1 MSYASNLG
9 RRDRAGPIPVRR
21 PAFGEYSAAAPLGG
35 YTLALGDR
43 HFHLKPV
50 ALWAMIATV
59 AILTVW
65 SAGSIAYF
73 AFHDEVLASLI
84 SRQAEMQYAY
94 ENRVADLKGQIERL
108 TSRHVLEQEQFEYKL
123 DQVVRRQ
130 SALEARAA
138 ALSGMP
144 DTAATQTPRPPA
156 APAAEQA
163 PTLLEPS
170 PISEPAAS
178 APATTRR
185 DRGAWLSPETRS
197 ARNAAAI
204 DASLRSLR
212 DSLDLVE
219 ARQTAAVNGLAESYV
234 AKARH
239 MRGVLKS
246 LGLDVAHV
254 PASPTP
260 AIGGPFVPVMPRVD
274 ASPFERQLHRIN
286 IARAQLERLNQAL
299 DAVPVRK
306 PVAGEIETTS
316 GFGVRLDPFIR
327 APAMH
332 TGVDFRANFGDPVR
346 ATAAG
351 KVTAAGWSGGYGRM
365 IEIDHGN
372 GFSTR
377 YGHLSSIGVQE
388 GQTIRLGQVIG
399 RVGST
404 GRSTGP
410 HLHYETRVDGEA
422 VDPQRFLRA
431 ALRLD
436 TPLN

>member
-1 MSYASNLG
+1 MSYSSNLG
-9 RRDRAGPIPVRR
+9 RGDRAGPAPVRR
-21 PAFGEYSAAAPLGG
+21 SPVGDPPAGAPLAGYTIGFGNRHFQLKSAA
-35 YTLALGDR
+35 
-43 HFHLKPV
+43 F
-50 ALWAMIATV
+50 WAMLATV
-59 AILTVW
+59 ATLTVW
-65 SAGSIAYF
+65 SAASIAYF
-73 AFHDEVLASLI
+73 TFHDEVLASLI

-94 ENRVADLKGQIERL
+94 ENRVADLKGQLDGL

-123 DQVVRRQ
+123 DQVMRRQ

-138 ALSGMP
+138 ALSGVP
-144 DTAATQTPRPPA
+144 ATAGTSPTRPPA
-156 APAAEQA
+156 AAPEQL
-163 PTLLEPS
+163 PTIVKPS
-170 PISEPAAS
+170 PIGEPAVRI
-178 APATTRR
+178 PTRG
-185 DRGAWLSPETRS
+185 DRGAWLAPQTRA
-197 ARNAAAI
+197 ARNTAAI
-204 DASLRSLR
+204 DSSLRALQ

-219 ARQTAAVNGLAESYV
+219 ARQTAAVNGLAETYD
-234 AKARH
+234 AKARR
-239 MRGVLKS
+239 MRGVLS
-246 LGLDVAHV
+246 DLGLDVARV
-254 PASPTP
+254 PPSPNP
-260 AIGGPFVPVMPRVD
+260 AVGGPLVPVTPRGD
-274 ASPFERQLHRIN
+274 ASPFERQLHRVN

-306 PVAGEIETTS
+306 PVAGEVETTS

-332 TGVDFRANFGDPVR
+332 TGVDFRANVGEEVR

-351 KVTAAGWSGGYGRM
+351 KVMSAGWSGGYGKM

-377 YGHLSSIGVQE
+377 YGHLSSIRVEE

-399 RVGST
+399 RVGTT

-436 TPLN
+436 TPL